1 MTHPCSIVPHLIENM
16 YEKDPTPPGYPG
28 LQSDPQNIVDY
39 STMFALIARSQQTT
53 MLDGYI
59 EYGAGDFDGQSSG
72 HDYMGV
78 SSNPSMNGSSSG
90 PLFTRRLDRGRE
102 HNCDGNRQSLG
113 AYRRAWT
120 GWPCDS
126 RAASGFCR
134 GAEALCR
141 RPCAEH
147 VGTSC
152 AC

>member
-1 MTHPCSIVPHLIENM
+1 
-16 YEKDPTPPGYPG
+16 
-28 LQSDPQNIVDY
+28 
-39 STMFALIARSQQTT
+39 MFALIARTQQTT

-90 PLFTRRLDRGRE
+90 PLFTRRLERGRE

-126 RAASGFCR
+126 RAASFFCR
-134 GAEALCR
+134 SPEALCG
-141 RPCAEH
+141 RPCAERAH
-147 VGTSC
+147 WNWELHADFLWTQRMLASAWHGRTGTGNC
-152 AC
+152 MP